1 MNKYRLPSKK
11 VIFIILYLIARVD
24 CNPQLKILKSELLD
38 WRRMSATT
46 TQKLPAHKCHL
57 IGSMSGWL
65 CILKSG
71 SMGLFFPKCRTCHFP
86 LLDFMRFLFAVF
98 TACWGLFEKTLWT
111 TAKLF
116 GLSATPSKFLLPV
129 NLLKMHLVL
138 LLSIA
143 HTLQHILRAG
153 QKWLL
158 LCEKKHYL
166 NGLLQSWAC
175 KQYAQA
181 SFNSKNFLGG
191 FDKT

>member
-11 VIFIILYLIARVD
+11 VIFIILYLISRVD

-57 IGSMSGWL
+57 MGSMSGWL

-98 TACWGLFEKTLWT
+98 TACWGLFERPLDNSKTVWFISHSFQISV
-111 TAKLF
+111 ACKLAEDAL
-116 GLSATPSKFLLPV
+116 GP
-129 NLLKMHLVL
+129 
-138 LLSIA
+138 
-143 HTLQHILRAG
+143 LRAG
-153 QKWLL
+153 QKLLL
-158 LCEKKHYL
+158 LCEKKSL
-166 NGLLQSWAC
+166 FEWLVTELS
-175 KQYAQA
+175 
-181 SFNSKNFLGG
+181 L
-191 FDKT
+191 